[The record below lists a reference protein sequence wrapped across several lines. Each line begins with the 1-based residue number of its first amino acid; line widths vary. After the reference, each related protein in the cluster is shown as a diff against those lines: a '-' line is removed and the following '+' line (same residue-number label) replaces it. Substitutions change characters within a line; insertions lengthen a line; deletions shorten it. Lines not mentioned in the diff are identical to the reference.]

1 MRFPMNPKSSPAST
15 VVFLSLLP
23 MAMAVATAA
32 GPVRAPRT
40 FSKSRMT
47 FAGLKKCMPT
57 TRAGSATAPAMPSM
71 DSVDVLL
78 ARTQDGF
85 VTRSKSA
92 KMDRFTAMSSKT
104 ASTTRSQSF
113 KASTSDADD
122 RRSSFAVRASSVS
135 RPRLKADDR
144 RYVSSTPDIAA
155 AAASAD
161 VSRIVTGRPL
171 STKHMAMPRPM
182 VPPPTTPAA
191 RTSTASS
198 GDTPGTLEH
207 ARSAKK
213 RCCSALACV
222 DPWSSRKRASSK
234 ARPSCISLHTAAS
247 THWMMDFGASSV
259 ARALSLA
266 MESASL
272 KPSTSTAFVRRT
284 GDASTTL
291 TASASKSALA
301 TTASTA
307 PSASASLADTWR
319 PVTMISAAAS
329 APTSRGRRCV
339 PPAPGRMPRC
349 TSGKPTR
356 AQLDMTR

>member
-1 MRFPMNPKSSPAST
+1 
-15 VVFLSLLP
+15 
-23 MAMAVATAA
+23 
-32 GPVRAPRT
+32 
-40 FSKSRMT
+40 
-47 FAGLKKCMPT
+47 
-57 TRAGSATAPAMPSM
+57 M

-155 AAASAD
+155 A
-161 VSRIVTGRPL
+161 
-171 STKHMAMPRPM
+171 
-182 VPPPTTPAA
+182 PAA

-213 RCCSALACV
+213 RCCSALA
-222 DPWSSRKRASSK
+222 
-234 ARPSCISLHTAAS
+234 
-247 THWMMDFGASSV
+247 
-259 ARALSLA
+259 
-266 MESASL
+266 
-272 KPSTSTAFVRRT
+272 
-284 GDASTTL
+284 
-291 TASASKSALA
+291 
-301 TTASTA
+301 
-307 PSASASLADTWR
+307 
-319 PVTMISAAAS
+319 
-329 APTSRGRRCV
+329 
-339 PPAPGRMPRC
+339 
-349 TSGKPTR
+349 
-356 AQLDMTR
+356 